1 MSVSIIAQ
9 FCRICHG
16 KLPQTIA
23 GMQEICYAV
32 QQCSTNSLPDGQRKE
47 SMKYI
52 RQFLWILLFSF
63 AGEMLKFLIPLPVP
77 ASIYGLLLLLAALL
91 TGLLPL
97 ESVKEIS
104 KFLIE
109 IMPLMFIPAAV
120 GLLES
125 WGALSGIFWQVAA
138 ATAVSTVL
146 VMGVS
151 GQVTQY
157 LIRRQGRKQK

>member
-1 MSVSIIAQ
+1 
-9 FCRICHG
+9 
-16 KLPQTIA
+16 
-23 GMQEICYAV
+23 
-32 QQCSTNSLPDGQRKE
+32 
-47 SMKYI
+47 MKYI
-52 RQFLWILLFSF
+52 RQVLIVMIVSF
-63 AGEMLKFLIPLPVP
+63 AGEMLNFLLPLPVP
-77 ASIYGLLLLLAALL
+77 ASIYGLVIMLICLLS
-91 TGLLPL
+91 GIIPL
-97 ESVKEIS
+97 EAVRETGT
-104 KFLIE
+104 FMVE
-109 IMPLMFIPAAV
+109 IMPLMFVPAAV